1 MNLDCTTENGRRYI
15 AHQHECLRR
24 FCAAHGVNYITTDD
38 EGSADVDAILY
49 RSNTVAVA
57 EVKSRNLTHGQ
68 LEAYGSYLVSQSKLE
83 RLMALARGLRCVG
96 LLLVYLIPERRT
108 VWWKVCGR
116 EGERELDWQVRA
128 TETSTSCNDATRVEG
143 ANAFLPLES
152 MRTCG

>member
-1 MNLDCTTENGRRYI
+1 MTLDCTTENGRRYI

-24 FCAAHGVNYITTDD
+24 FCAAHGVNYVTTDD

-116 EGERELDWQVRA
+116 EGVAAMDWRVER
-128 TETSTSCNDATRVEG
+128 TETSRTCNDDRRVEG
-143 ANAFLPLES
+143 LNAYLPLTEA
-152 MRTCG
+152 RG